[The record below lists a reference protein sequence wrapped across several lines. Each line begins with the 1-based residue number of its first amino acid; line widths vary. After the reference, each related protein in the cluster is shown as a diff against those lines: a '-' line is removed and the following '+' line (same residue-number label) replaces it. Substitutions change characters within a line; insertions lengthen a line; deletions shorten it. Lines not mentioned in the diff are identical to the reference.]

1 MGILTEDRLVIVQG
15 ITGRHGEFHTGQ
27 MLEVGTQIVGGV
39 SPGKGG
45 DWVKGKP
52 VFDSVSLAV
61 QATDAN
67 TSVIFV
73 PAAFAADAIY
83 EAIDAGIALVVC
95 ITEGIPLLDMLM
107 VYDYVKRSNSRL
119 IGPNCPGIL
128 TPNEASLGII
138 PPHIATRGGVG
149 VVSRSGALTYDVVNT
164 LSKHG
169 IGQSS
174 IIGIGGDPLVG
185 TSFVDVLE
193 LLEDDPDTEQ
203 VVLLGEIGGRGEID
217 AAEYIKSTMTKPVVA
232 FVSGLSAPANKRMGH
247 AGAIIEGGYGT
258 AREKYDALKDAG
270 VRTVL
275 NPEDIIKELY

>member
-1 MGILTEDRLVIVQG
+1 MTILTEDRLVLVQG
-15 ITGRHGEFHTGQ
+15 ITGKHGKFHTEQ
-27 MLEVGTQIVGGV
+27 MMQVGTQIVGGI

-45 DWVKGKP
+45 DWVNGKP

-61 QATDAN
+61 EATAAN

-83 EAIDAGIALVVC
+83 EAVDGGIELVVC
-95 ITEGIPLLDMLM
+95 ITEGIPLLDMLK

-128 TPNEASLGII
+128 TPHQTSLGII
-138 PPHIATRGGVG
+138 PPHIARPGGVG

-164 LSKHG
+164 LSEHG
-169 IGQSS
+169 IGQST
-174 IIGIGGDPLVG
+174 IVGIGGDPFVG

-193 LLEDDPDTEQ
+193 LLEDDPETEQ
-203 VVLLGEIGGRGEID
+203 VVLLGEIGGRGELD
-217 AAEYIKSTMTKPVVA
+217 AADYIKSTMTKPVVA
-232 FVSGLSAPANKRMGH
+232 FVSGLSAPANQRMGH

-258 AREKYDALKDAG
+258 AREKYEALKDAG

-275 NPEDIIKELY
+275 NPEDIVKELY

>member
-1 MGILTEDRLVIVQG
+1 VGILTEDRLVIVQG

-193 LLEDDPDTEQ
+193 LLEDDTDTEQ

>member
-1 MGILTEDRLVIVQG
+1 VGILTEDRLVIVQG

>member
-1 MGILTEDRLVIVQG
+1 MGILTEDRVVIIQG

-27 MLEVGTQIVGGV
+27 MIHAGTQIAGGV

-45 DWVKGKP
+45 DWVQGKP

-61 QATDAN
+61 EATGAN

-73 PAAFAADAIY
+73 PAPFAADAIY
-83 EAIDAGIALVVC
+83 EAIDGGIELVVC

-107 VYDYVKRSNSRL
+107 VYDYVKRSKSRL
-119 IGPNCPGIL
+119 VGPNCPGIL
-128 TPNEASLGII
+128 TPNQASLGII
-138 PPHIATRGGVG
+138 PPHIAMAGGVG

-174 IIGIGGDPLVG
+174 IVGIGGDPFVG
-185 TSFVDVLE
+185 TNFVDVLQ
-193 LLEDDPDTEQ
+193 LFEDDPDTEQ

-217 AAEYIKSTMTKPVVA
+217 AADYIKKTMTKPVVA
-232 FVSGLSAPANKRMGH
+232 FVSGLSAPANQRMGH

-258 AREKYDALKDAG
+258 AREKYDAFKNAG

-275 NPEDIIKELY
+275 NPEDIVKELY